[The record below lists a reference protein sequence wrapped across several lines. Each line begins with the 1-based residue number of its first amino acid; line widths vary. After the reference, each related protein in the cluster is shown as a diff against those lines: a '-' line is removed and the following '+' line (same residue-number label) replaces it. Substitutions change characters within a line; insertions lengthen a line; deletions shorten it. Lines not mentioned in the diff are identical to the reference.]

1 MVSLGPWVS
10 LGDTEGAEDGLDFLC
25 FPPNLF
31 VLLGTGNCFYVS
43 MPAGPPDSSTDPS
56 GAHTSPSQ
64 PDGLPA
70 WQTEP
75 QPPLQGGHGDQK
87 RPSRS
92 PPSLALRDVG
102 MIFRTIEQ
110 LTLKLNRLKVR
121 ARVPRAQSIPKTC
134 HPQELSPQEPYV
146 LAWGSGLSPPAT
158 PKHSLFPRGA
168 GEQMS
173 LCSSSRTWSWPTESC
188 SGPSGLS
195 HLAAPHLWAV
205 STQRQLDG

>member
-1 MVSLGPWVS
+1 MGQPGRHWGSRRRLR
-10 LGDTEGAEDGLDFLC
+10 LLC
-25 FPPNLF
+25 LPPNLS

-56 GAHTSPSQ
+56 GAHVSPSQ

-87 RPSRS
+87 RPGRS

-121 ARVPRAQSIPKTC
+121 ARAARGTGRPPRPITHNSCLRRSPRSWPGAL
-134 HPQELSPQEPYV
+134 LSARPTT
-146 LAWGSGLSPPAT
+146 L
-158 PKHSLFPRGA
+158 KHSLFPRGA

-173 LCSSSRTWSWPTESC
+173 LCYSSRTWSWPTESC
-188 SGPSGLS
+188 SGPSGVS